1 MDLHSMAVARAR
13 MSEAEPMRSVPRS
26 RMDEGEDRRGSL
38 GCVEKKLGRAGTA
51 VSKLILHLKIAV
63 HFPDPNYPRFYSRQ
77 ACPYRMARE
86 MKDSQKKSA
95 ICIVFAG
102 KLESSRSQ
110 RGAIAMS

>member
-1 MDLHSMAVARAR
+1 

-102 KLESSRSQ
+102 NSNHLAAKEE
-110 RGAIAMS
+110 